1 MFKVFGLEVIDLK
14 RIRIG
19 NIKLGNLSLGEW
31 EYLNEEEIRKII

>member
-19 NIKLGNLSLGEW
+19 NIKLGNLSSGEW